1 MRAYK
6 KKGTMKLLG
15 MLGLGE
21 KRESPPLEEWPV
33 EVVSLN
39 DKIFTLFIK
48 KYPLCLVDFWAPW
61 CGPCKTI
68 SSRIKRLSIVYRGQV
83 AFGKLNVQQY
93 KKIADQYHVMNIPY
107 LVFFSYGKKIASLV
121 GAKSMVDIKR
131 KIDSLQ
137 KKFHS

>member
-1 MRAYK
+1 MGLLGNLGLK
-6 KKGTMKLLG
+6 KKKDV
-15 MLGLGE
+15 
-21 KRESPPLEEWPV
+21 PPLEEWPV
-33 EVVSLN
+33 DVVQLN

-48 KYPLCLVDFWAPW
+48 KYPLSLVDFWAPW

-68 SSRIKRLSIVYRGQV
+68 SSRIKRLSKLYNGQV
-83 AFGKLNVQQY
+83 AFGKINVQENRQ
-93 KKIADQYHVMNIPY
+93 IADQYHVMNIPY

-121 GAKSMVDIKR
+121 GAKSMMDIKR